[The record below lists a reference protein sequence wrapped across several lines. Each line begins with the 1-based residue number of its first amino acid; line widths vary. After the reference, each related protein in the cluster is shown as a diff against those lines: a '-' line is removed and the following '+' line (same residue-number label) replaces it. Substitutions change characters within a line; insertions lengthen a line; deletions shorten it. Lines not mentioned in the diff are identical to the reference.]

1 MSKRRIA
8 LLALLAAL
16 LALAF
21 AGLPVV
27 TTLARMVL
35 VAVAILALLWAL
47 GRLYRRALWKVGRRL
62 AFSYF
67 LIGVVPIPLALLL
80 LGAAGYLGAGFLLGH
95 VYRDA
100 VASVR
105 ADLEG
110 EAAARLAL
118 ARAGVAQPEALR
130 VDSRGAPGDPAGTAD
145 GSPAGPATGE
155 GSEPSGWALYRGGR
169 RTAGDPRLPA
179 EWPGWAARAGEAWFV
194 AGPDQAPSLA
204 AAAGDGAPG
213 AIALWPGDLA
223 EELRERAGV
232 WVDHLPPS
240 ADTGNGL
247 TVDVGDRRWTFQTP
261 PDDPARKARAEAF
274 FAARRPPAPPG
285 ETGEGAGETAGD
297 PEEPPLRD
305 RPLLF
310 WGQLSGPVLS
320 LADGAE
326 LHPYF
331 FSSLRST
338 PRGLAGRFQSPDETG
353 LDAAIWG
360 ALLTFAFLLFDAYAV
375 AAVMAA
381 VMIFALSRAFN
392 RLSSATQAVRA
403 GDFSVRIPVKRR
415 DQVGELQRSF
425 NGMTQELEHLVATA
439 AEKEVLEKE
448 LAIARELQR
457 SLLPRELP
465 GGEAVEFAT
474 LFAPSAAIGGDYF
487 DVLGLGDGRLAVV
500 IADVSGHG
508 LPSGL
513 RMAMLK
519 AALTILVEAELD
531 AEGILGRLRRDG
543 ALGRRPPGL
552 RHRHPGAR
560 RPRRRHPRD
569 HQRRPPAD
577 LPAARRDGRGDPAPR
592 LAARRPRPRL
602 RPAAPRARTGRRP
615 GLALRRADRGHRRGR
630 PAVRLRRRPR
640 GARGRRRRGAT
651 ARDRGRGRQPR
662 ERRRLA
668 HRRRRPRPPARRGR
682 GARRRPAGRGRPH
695 GGGDALQGF
704 GAELTSGASGQ
715 VENPSVA

>member
-8 LLALLAAL
+8 LLALLAALAAL

-35 VAVAILALLWAL
+35 VAVALLALFWGLS
-47 GRLYRRALWKVGRRL
+47 RFYRRALWKVGRRL

-80 LGAAGYLGAGFLLGH
+80 LAAAGYLGAGVLLGH

-100 VASVR
+100 VAAVR
-105 ADLEG
+105 ADLDG

-130 VDSRGAPGDPAGTAD
+130 IGSSGVPRPDGGAAAGAADS
-145 GSPAGPATGE
+145 SPAGPATGE
-155 GSEPSGWALYRGGR
+155 ESEPSGWALYRGGR

-179 EWPGWAARAGEAWFV
+179 EWPAWAARAGDAWFV
-194 AGPDQAPSLA
+194 AGPKQAPTLA
-204 AAAGDGAPG
+204 AADGDGAPG
-213 AIALWPGDLA
+213 VIAIWPGDLA

-232 WVDHLPPS
+232 WIDHLPPS
-240 ADTGNGL
+240 ADADRGL
-247 TVDVGDRRWTFQTP
+247 TVDLGDRRWTFQRP

-274 FAARRPPAPPG
+274 FAARRPAPAAEAG
-285 ETGEGAGETAGD
+285 EADETGETAGD

-310 WGQLSGPVLS
+310 WGQLSGPVRS

-331 FSSLRST
+331 FSSLRAT
-338 PRGLAGRFQSPDETG
+338 PRGLAERFQSPDETG
-353 LDAAIWG
+353 LDASMWG
-360 ALLTFAFLLFDAYAV
+360 ALLIFAFLLFDVYAV

-381 VMIFALSRAFN
+381 VMIFALSHAFN

-465 GGEAVEFAT
+465 GGEAVEFST

-531 AEGILGRLRRDG
+531 AEGILGRLHEMVRSGDDRRVFVTATLALADLAAG
-543 ALGRRPPGL
+543 TLEITNAGHPPTYLLRGGTVEEILLPSSPLGGLGRDYGRRLLELHAGDVLVWLSDGL
-552 RHRHPGAR
+552 IEAT
-560 RPRRRHPRD
+560 D
-569 HQRRPPAD
+569 A
-577 LPAARRDGRGDPAPR
+577 DGRPFGYDGVLAALEAAATEGQR
-592 LAARRPRPRL
+592 LAIAAAAAHLGSAAGSLTAAAVRDRLLAAVEAHAGGRPVEDDRTVVVMRYKA
-602 RPAAPRARTGRRP
+602 AAP
-615 GLALRRADRGHRRGR
+615 
-630 PAVRLRRRPR
+630 
-640 GARGRRRRGAT
+640 
-651 ARDRGRGRQPR
+651 
-662 ERRRLA
+662 
-668 HRRRRPRPPARRGR
+668 
-682 GARRRPAGRGRPH
+682 
-695 GGGDALQGF
+695 
-704 GAELTSGASGQ
+704 S
-715 VENPSVA
+715 